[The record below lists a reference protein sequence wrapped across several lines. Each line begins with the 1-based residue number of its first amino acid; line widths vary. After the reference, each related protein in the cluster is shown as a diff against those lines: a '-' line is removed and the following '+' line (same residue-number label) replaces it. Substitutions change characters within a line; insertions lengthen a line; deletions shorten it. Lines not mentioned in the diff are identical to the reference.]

1 MSLNKP
7 LNQSKFFVPPSPL
20 FRYFL
25 PVMLLVFLSA
35 WQQKTDRGQLDS
47 LLGLVDRHK
56 DAYALDS
63 ADAVLGQALE
73 QALLLVDSAIIKR
86 IYGDMGYVQHL
97 SGDYLTSISSYE
109 LGYQYAEGLRD
120 SSYMIAYSRSVGLNF
135 QRIGLHAVA
144 LDHYLESLELAKT
157 SSDKERLA
165 DLYNSIGV
173 LYQQNNEPD
182 MSMEYLRQS
191 LALYA
196 DIDNQTGIAYTYN
209 NIAINFQQKNELD
222 SCIHYNL
229 MALSQKKILGD
240 RRDISS
246 TLNNLGEIYL
256 QLSRLDSAYDYLQE
270 AYSIHK
276 NLNEPESMVISYNNF
291 GDYWMKRGNYP
302 VAENYLD
309 SAAQIVEEIQTKEL
323 AIENVAL
330 KVQLYEK
337 TNRFARALRS
347 YKIYDSLSTELFMDQ
362 KIQVQELGNLYLLR
376 EKEFEKEQVAQQAK
390 LFEIKSTQFQTTS
403 ISLGLLGLMLTVFS
417 VITFRN
423 LKMQKRLSK
432 QISDQ
437 NEVIKLQKSDIRH
450 RTSNSLA
457 RIQTVI
463 NAIRR
468 KAADSGT
475 KSELVQAGR
484 ILQTAASLERYLYDV
499 EDEFEVPL
507 AEYLAGLL
515 DHHREIFQLENNST
529 QITLKCPKS
538 VILPVN
544 QILSLGIILDEWLR
558 NSTKYAFAKI
568 QNPHISIQLLEENEV
583 LTLHYRD
590 NGSGLKG
597 KQDRRGT
604 GTGLIEKFAQDL
616 DAKLSTESD
625 GGIYHCLRFKIH
637 TKTTKTHL

>member
-1 MSLNKP
+1 
-7 LNQSKFFVPPSPL
+7 
-20 FRYFL
+20 
-25 PVMLLVFLSA
+25 
-35 WQQKTDRGQLDS
+35 
-47 LLGLVDRHK
+47 
-56 DAYALDS
+56 
-63 ADAVLGQALE
+63 
-73 QALLLVDSAIIKR
+73 
-86 IYGDMGYVQHL
+86 
-97 SGDYLTSISSYE
+97 
-109 LGYQYAEGLRD
+109 
-120 SSYMIAYSRSVGLNF
+120 
-135 QRIGLHAVA
+135 
-144 LDHYLESLELAKT
+144 
-157 SSDKERLA
+157 
-165 DLYNSIGV
+165 
-173 LYQQNNEPD
+173 
-182 MSMEYLRQS
+182 
-191 LALYA
+191 
-196 DIDNQTGIAYTYN
+196 
-209 NIAINFQQKNELD
+209 
-222 SCIHYNL
+222 
-229 MALSQKKILGD
+229 
-240 RRDISS
+240 
-246 TLNNLGEIYL
+246 
-256 QLSRLDSAYDYLQE
+256 LQE